1 MKLYYSKT
9 SPYARKVLLLAK
21 ALGFGDRLEVEAANP
36 LANEDALLA
45 ANPLNKVPAL
55 VLDDG
60 RCVFDSPV
68 IMEFLLDM
76 AGRPRAGDEYF
87 EDLQIQA
94 LTDGI
99 LDAALSLV
107 MESRREDAEKS
118 TYWQER
124 WHGAI
129 KRALVVLE
137 RDWLD
142 KLHAW
147 NSATIATVCMLDY
160 LLFRLPEIQWREAH
174 PALKSWFDEVATNP
188 DFIATNPR
196 D

>member
-21 ALGFGDRLEVEAANP
+21 SLGFGDQLEVVMANP

-55 VLDDG
+55 MLDDG

-76 AGRPRAGDEYF
+76 AGQPRAGDEYF

-99 LDAALSLV
+99 LDAALGLV
-107 MESRREDAEKS
+107 MESRREDSEKS
-118 TYWQER
+118 AYWQER

-129 KRALVVLE
+129 KRALLVLE

-142 KLHAW
+142 QLHAW
-147 NSATIATVCMLDY
+147 NSASIAAACTLDY
-160 LLFRLPEIQWREAH
+160 LSFRLPEISWREAH
-174 PALKSWFDEVATNP
+174 PALATWFDEVATNP
-188 DFIATNPR
+188 DFTATNPR

>member
-1 MKLYYSKT
+1 MKLFYSPT

-21 ALGFGDRLEVEAANP
+21 ALGFGDQLEVVMANP
-36 LANEDALLA
+36 LDNGEALIQ

-68 IMEFLLDM
+68 IMEVLLDM

-94 LTDGI
+94 LADGI
-99 LDAALSLV
+99 LDAALGLV
-107 MESRREDAEKS
+107 MEGRREDAEKS
-118 TYWQER
+118 AYWQER
-124 WHGAI
+124 WHGVI
-129 KRALVVLE
+129 KRALDVLE

-142 KLHAW
+142 KLHSW
-147 NSATIATVCMLDY
+147 NSAGIAAACTLDY
-160 LLFRLPEIQWREAH
+160 LLFRLPEIDWRGGH
-174 PALKSWFDEVATNP
+174 PALAEWFDDVSQNP
-188 DFIATNPR
+188 DFQATDPR
-196 D
+196 G

>member
-9 SPYARKVLLLAK
+9 SPYARKVLLLGK
-21 ALGFGDRLEVEAANP
+21 SLGMGDQLDVVMANP
-36 LANEDALLA
+36 LDDGEALIA

-76 AGRPRAGDEYF
+76 AGRPRAGEEYF

-99 LDAALSLV
+99 LDAALGLV

-118 TYWQER
+118 AYWQER

-129 KRALVVLE
+129 GRALAVLE
-137 RDWLD
+137 ADWLD
-142 KLHAW
+142 KLHSW
-147 NSATIATVCMLDY
+147 NSATIAAACTLDY
-160 LLFRLPEIQWREAH
+160 LLFRLPEIDWRGAH
-174 PALKSWFDEVATNP
+174 PRLAAWFEDVRVNP
-188 DFIATNPR
+188 DFKASDPR
-196 D
+196 

>member
-21 ALGFGDRLEVEAANP
+21 ALGFGDRLEAVMANP

-60 RCVFDSPV
+60 RCIFDSPV
-68 IMEFLLDM
+68 ILEFLLDM
-76 AGRPRAGDEYF
+76 AGKPRAGDEYF

-99 LDAALSLV
+99 LDAALGLV
-107 MESRREDAEKS
+107 MEGRREDAEKS
-118 TYWQER
+118 AYWQER

-129 KRALVVLE
+129 KRALDVLE

-147 NSATIATVCMLDY
+147 NSASIAAACTLDY
-160 LLFRLPEIQWREAH
+160 LLFRLPEIGWRDAH
-174 PALKSWFDEVATNP
+174 PALASWFDEVATNP
-188 DFIATNPR
+188 DFRASDPR